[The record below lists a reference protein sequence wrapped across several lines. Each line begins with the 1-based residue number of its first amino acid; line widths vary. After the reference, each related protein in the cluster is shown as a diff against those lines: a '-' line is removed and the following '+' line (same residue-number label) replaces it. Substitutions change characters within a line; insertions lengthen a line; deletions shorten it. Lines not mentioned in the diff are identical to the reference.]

1 MQRTHH
7 CEELTLQDINRAV
20 CLCGW
25 VDSLRD
31 HGGVLFVDLRDRE
44 GVTQIVFNPTDHADL
59 AHEAQMLKTE
69 YVITVHGKVA
79 KRVAQNVNKKLKTG
93 EIEVLARVLQTHSQG
108 LSKSTHIL

>member
-1 MQRTHH
+1 MQRTHY
-7 CEELTLQDINRAV
+7 CGELTIRDIDSDV

-44 GVTQIVFNPTDHADL
+44 GVTQIVFNLKDHADL
-59 AHEAQMLKTE
+59 AREAQMLKPE

-79 KRVAQNVNKKLKTG
+79 KRAAENVNKKLKTG
-93 EIEVLARVLQTHSQG
+93 E
-108 LSKSTHIL
+108 